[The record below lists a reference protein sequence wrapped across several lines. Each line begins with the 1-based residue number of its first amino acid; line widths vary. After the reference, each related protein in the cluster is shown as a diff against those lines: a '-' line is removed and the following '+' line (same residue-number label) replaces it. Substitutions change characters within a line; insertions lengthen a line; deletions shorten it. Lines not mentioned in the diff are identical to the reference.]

1 MNFQTIHKQRK
12 LILLA
17 ALLGLISLFLP
28 WISVSILGYNQSTNG
43 FHSFGIV
50 VFLSY
55 LGAGVLALTGD
66 QQHPLAKNSWL
77 GALAAGFAALL
88 CTLIF
93 MANTESTSGGGMG
106 FVDAGIGFG
115 IWVSLLACAGMLV
128 STWLFKNP
136 ADTLRDSFAQIKKS
150 IAQPG
155 TTLSGNSGPKPTQ
168 TVNKIEELEKL
179 VALKNQGNLS
189 EEEFQQLKSK
199 ML

>member
-28 WISVSILGYNQSTNG
+28 WISVSVLGYNQSTNG
-43 FHSFGIV
+43 FHGIGMV

-55 LGAGVLALTGD
+55 LAAGVLALTGE

-77 GALAAGFAALL
+77 AALAAGFAALL
-88 CTLIF
+88 CSLIF
-93 MANTESTSGGGMG
+93 MATTGSSSGGGMG
-106 FVDAGIGFG
+106 LVDAGFGFG
-115 IWVSLLACAGMLV
+115 IWVSLLASAGMLA

-136 ADTLRDSFAQIKKS
+136 SDTLRDSFAQIKKT

-155 TTLSGNSGPKPTQ
+155 TPLPGGSGPKPAQ
-168 TVNKIEELEKL
+168 TANKIEELEKL